1 LLLNGEMLLTVEQPA
16 SMPAAAAMAA
26 KGKDFVKRLFDVM
39 ANPYGLSHL

>member
-1 LLLNGEMLLTVEQPA
+1 LLPNGEMLLTVEQPA
-16 SMPAAAAMAA
+16 STPTAAAMAA